1 MLQRKRRTQENTGP
15 AWLNNLNST
24 RLSHLMPWN
33 LELYV
38 NRVEIKLLSQCNSI
52 YTSNMPFSFF
62 AVLVRLLGYIDS
74 RTFIYLQWTSL
85 RWWPL
90 PEVVWQT
97 QLVKSESHVSLYQ
110 DALILPQHNLCKTST
125 TPSSAPFWTVT
136 NTSFALCYSEENWP
150 LILTRSHDCS
160 LILLSHLAVQ
170 AAIFCGSTMCLK
182 TPPPF

>member
-1 MLQRKRRTQENTGP
+1 VWHWTIATHSCMTTRWWRKPKTAVTLHVQTAMLQRKRRTQENTGP

-38 NRVEIKLLSQCNSI
+38 NREEIKLFFQCNSI

-74 RTFIYLQWTSL
+74 RTFINLQWTSL

-90 PEVVWQT
+90 PEVVLQT
-97 QLVKSESHVSLYQ
+97 QLAKSGSPCLSVSRRA
-110 DALILPQHNLCKTST
+110 D
-125 TPSSAPFWTVT
+125 PSATQLV
-136 NTSFALCYSEENWP
+136 
-150 LILTRSHDCS
+150 
-160 LILLSHLAVQ
+160 
-170 AAIFCGSTMCLK
+170 
-182 TPPPF
+182 